1 MNVTSKASAQAII
14 EYLSVP
20 ELRLIFLQSLP
31 KIRQTEYNFRC
42 SRERNQI
49 FRREMKK
56 TYKEKIEQLEEL
68 ALMI

>member
-1 MNVTSKASAQAII
+1 MNVTSKASALAIV

-20 ELRLIFLQSLP
+20 DLRLIFLHSLP
-31 KIRQTEYNFRC
+31 KIRQTEYDFR
-42 SRERNQI
+42 SSFKRDQI

-56 TYKEKIEQLEEL
+56 TYKEKIVQLEAL